1 MKLLLKLFNHRS
13 LIDSMSNTNLSD
25 RKWVVNAL
33 TFWQGAKPNKF
44 ANRKLINWNIEQLT
58 KVLNQ
63 HDQERKEAL
72 GR

>member
-1 MKLLLKLFNHRS
+1 
-13 LIDSMSNTNLSD
+13 MSNTNLSD